1 MMRQLGLEERNLIQ
15 TETVIR
21 VASDE
26 KLEVMGFVPVTVQV
40 VGYKEKT
47 STQTLYITRELN
59 KLFISRTCLLEL
71 GCLPQ
76 CWPYP
81 SKAPQ
86 ESCITTFTEAMTPSG
101 CPARSETPPG
111 PTMPPFQ
118 VTDTE
123 ECRDKLKD

>member
-1 MMRQLGLEERNLIQ
+1 MRQLGLEERNLIQ

-47 STQTLYITRELN
+47 SMQALYITRELN
-59 KLFISRTCLLEL
+59 KVFISRTCLLEL

-76 CWPYP
+76 CWP
-81 SKAPQ
+81 
-86 ESCITTFTEAMTPSG
+86 
-101 CPARSETPPG
+101 
-111 PTMPPFQ
+111 
-118 VTDTE
+118 
-123 ECRDKLKD
+123 